1 MNFLDLMDKL
11 SEKQRENAVLV
22 ATAAANAGVD
32 PTLAVAIAYQE
43 SRLNL
48 NPARGSSGEIGMM
61 QVMPST
67 GKGLGFS
74 EKDLAD
80 PKKNIE
86 AAIKYLKLGLAA
98 TGNDPMLAAAFYNGG
113 PGAVEALKGGKDPDQ
128 RVVDYVR
135 SLNSYGTFAQAPQG
149 QPAGES
155 DQQSLDQSGEQ
166 SGEQNLVRV
175 PPPSTEVD
183 SSGADEGSRFFLGGA
198 GAALGTAASGLGAVM
213 DKREERL
220 IRQTALQER
229 AKLNEQKVAREQER
243 IAREARFA
251 AAETAAKA
259 AAAKGAAT
267 GPLSLMP
274 TLDQQTRIQ
283 QGTTGDLGTTGRAR
297 STGFNTETSQ
307 LSDSQKQAYA
317 RIEALK
323 RAGLV
328 AQNAPDL
335 FANQPGMTSSP
346 SGVLIPRSDPAQTLG
361 PRPSPPL
368 SFPRADPTG
377 PRGTVFSRPPTPIP
391 DLFTVSPDYV
401 PPAPPPTT
409 GQKIKSGLDLVTDRF
424 NRMMR
429 PVAGA
434 VATGAR
440 YVLPPVAGLSAGLDI
455 AEASHEYSKP
465 EDQRDYKT
473 IGLRG
478 ASALGGAL
486 SMIPIPAT
494 MALGTGLSLG
504 ASGLQ
509 AYREDPEI
517 FKKMR
522 RRIFS
527 SDNPEQMVAP

>member
-1 MNFLDLMDKL
+1 MSKKL
-11 SEKQRENAVLV
+11 AEEFSAKYRPIAEQVGKEI
-22 ATAAANAGVD
+22 GVD
-32 PTLAVAIAYQE
+32 PNIILSQWALESAYGKKIPASNNIAGIQDF
-43 SRLNL
+43 
-48 NPARGSSGEIGMM
+48 SGKGKAAKDP
-61 QVMPST
+61 QT
-67 GKGLGFS
+67 GKTGKYVEFEDPETFGMYYADMIKRQFPHVVNTGEDLGAFTRGLVAGRSGSYF
-74 EKDLAD
+74 
-80 PKKNIE
+80 E
-86 AAIKYLKLGLAA
+86 AKPQGYATGLAS
-98 TGNDPMLAAAFYNGG
+98 FYNTL
-113 PGAVEALKGGKDPDQ
+113 PGVERLEAPDVTQ
-128 RVVDYVR
+128 FVQ
-135 SLNSYGTFAQAPQG
+135 QA
-149 QPAGES
+149 
-155 DQQSLDQSGEQ
+155 Q
-166 SGEQNLVRV
+166 SGEQNLVTV

-198 GAALGTAASGLGAVM
+198 GAALGTAASGLGAAM

-307 LSDSQKQAYA
+307 LSAAEKQARA
-317 RIEALK
+317 NAQALK
-323 RAGLV
+323 NMGIV
-328 AQNAPDL
+328 TQDAPE
-335 FANQPGMTSSP
+335 FFSRQSAMTSSP
-346 SGVLIPRSDPAQTLG
+346 SGVLIPRAEPAQTLG

-409 GQKIKSGLDLVTDRF
+409 GQKIKSGLDLVTDKF

-465 EDQRDYKT
+465 ENQRDYKT

-486 SMIPIPAT
+486 SMIPTPAT
-494 MALGTGLSLG
+494 MAVGTGLSLG

-517 FKKMR
+517 FRKLR

>member
-11 SEKQRENAVLV
+11 SEKQKENAVLV

-135 SLNSYGTFAQAPQG
+135 SLNSYGTFGQGQEQQAPQG
-149 QPAGES
+149 QEQV
-155 DQQSLDQSGEQ
+155 DSGEDDQ
-166 SGEQNLVRV
+166 LVDV

-183 SSGADEGSRFFLGGA
+183 SSGADEGSRFLLGGA
-198 GAALGTAASGLGAVM
+198 GAALGTATSGLGAVM

-229 AKLNEQKVAREQER
+229 AKLNEQRVAREQER
-243 IAREARFA
+243 VAREARLA
-251 AAETAAKA
+251 TTRPPATAAP
-259 AAAKGAAT
+259 

-297 STGFNTETSQ
+297 STGFNTETAQ
-307 LSDSQKQAYA
+307 LSAAEKQARA
-317 RIEALK
+317 NAQALK
-323 RAGLV
+323 NMGIV
-328 AQNAPDL
+328 TEDAPE
-335 FANQPGMTSSP
+335 FFSRQSAMTSSP
-346 SGVLIPRSDPAQTLG
+346 SGILIPRAEQAQTLG
-361 PRPSPPL
+361 PRPSSPL

-377 PRGTVFSRPPTPIP
+377 PRGTVFSRPPPPLP
-391 DLFTVSPDYV
+391 DFRVSPDYV
-401 PPAPPPTT
+401 PRPDPPTT

-424 NRMMR
+424 SRMMR

-440 YVLPPVAGLSAGLDI
+440 YVLPPVAGLSAGLDV

-494 MALGTGLSLG
+494 MAVGTGLSLG
-504 ASGLQ
+504 SSAIQ

-517 FKKMR
+517 FKKIR
-522 RRIFS
+522 NRIFS